1 MDKIRT
7 KIFNFFFIFT
17 QLFIIFV
24 SFWLLLWLL
33 ALCLEGNWE
42 KEKRAKIKYL
52 PLFIWVEF
60 KERNDFSWVSYDLT
74 SIQKYHEIGLK
85 FAHTKAKA
93 KWHSYYFV
101 MFCSFTKQ
109 AIALLELW
117 NIKAFVLSF
126 SFLLCIVYMKLLVK
140 QLWGIDL
147 TSFSYRHAILGNY
160 LTLFIDYLHF
170 SQIILVHGTTS

>member
-117 NIKAFVLSF
+117 NIKTFVLSV
-126 SFLLCIVYMKLLVK
+126 SFLLFVLSSWNCL
-140 QLWGIDL
+140 
-147 TSFSYRHAILGNY
+147 SNNY
-160 LTLFIDYLHF
+160 EVLI
-170 SQIILVHGTTS
+170 

>member
-74 SIQKYHEIGLK
+74 SIQKFREIGIK
-85 FAHTKAKA
+85 FAHTKAK
-93 KWHSYYFV
+93 WHAYYFV
-101 MFCSFTKQ
+101 ITFYDVLLLHQTGHCSTWVVEYQ
-109 AIALLELW
+109 
-117 NIKAFVLSF
+117 S
-126 SFLLCIVYMKLLVK
+126 LCIV
-140 QLWGIDL
+140 I
-147 TSFSYRHAILGNY
+147 
-160 LTLFIDYLHF
+160 FIPPLYCLHEIACQTIMRYWSNKF
-170 SQIILVHGTTS
+170 FL